1 VVSAQEASS
10 NVSGGFTF
18 SWSADAA
25 AATGGP
31 LLLQSAIGPS
41 LSLSARSLSSG
52 QTASFTL
59 TVCLSAAA
67 SPTCASSTL
76 AFAVTASPLVA
87 LLGGGGG
94 VIGETQ
100 FTLSGA
106 ASYDPD
112 SGDSV
117 LTYAWTC
124 TRLAGG
130 GACAARDG
138 APIALSS
145 GAVQTVAQLAGAAAP
160 GASYVFTLT
169 VSDAAGARSST
180 ATATVTVLPG
190 ALPLVALAGSAVLS
204 GISKA
209 DPSTQLV
216 LSTNVTVFVPG
227 AVQTRW
233 AVAQSVPGPLLDLD
247 SAAVASTPA
256 TSTSMV
262 IRAGVLSAGARYVFQ
277 LTATDAVGAVGSA
290 NASVLVS
297 SPARDGWLDVSPA
310 SGTAL
315 STPFAL
321 TASGWS
327 ADADELPLSYA
338 LDYLI
343 DGASAPPV
351 SLTGGTFMA
360 SPVFSVQLPAGQA
373 AGNVVT
379 LRLTVRSAFG
389 ATVSANA
396 SAVVTWPAFADAAA
410 ASAFVD
416 DATARAEAS
425 LQGGDASA
433 AMQLVGGLA
442 ALLNLDAAGDDGG
455 AAAAAAAQ
463 RAQLLSIVADAL
475 SQSAGAS
482 MGAAA
487 LESTAALVSS
497 LASSQLSNAGAL
509 AALNILGSVA
519 SAGADATV
527 TLSVQAVSDVL
538 ATLDLCMS
546 VIIIQ
551 DDPAAE
557 RRITIGDTRALRNWY
572 CHRVMRRALRICG
585 RGPPSGH
592 LNAPCSPFAVAMAM
606 CACEDP
612 VELTV
617 CALSLEALP
626 LELVHRI
633 FRLVLAKKRAR
644 AACVCRSWRDALAD
658 PEAWLLH
665 FFAHHSL
672 CCSTARITNMTTF
685 QCHKLCEWR
694 AARLFGRRWRR

>member
-1 VVSAQEASS
+1 
-10 NVSGGFTF
+10 
-18 SWSADAA
+18 
-25 AATGGP
+25 
-31 LLLQSAIGPS
+31 
-41 LSLSARSLSSG
+41 
-52 QTASFTL
+52 
-59 TVCLSAAA
+59 
-67 SPTCASSTL
+67 
-76 AFAVTASPLVA
+76 VTASPLVA

-138 APIALSS
+138 TPLALSS
-145 GAVQTVAQLAGAAAP
+145 GAVQTVAQLAGAVAP

-169 VSDAAGARSST
+169 VYDAAGARSST
-180 ATATVTVLPG
+180 ATATVVVLPG

-209 DPSTQLV
+209 DPSMQLV
-216 LSTNVTVFVPG
+216 LSANVTAFVPG
-227 AVQTRW
+227 VVQTRW
-233 AVAQSVPGPLLDLD
+233 AVVEQSVGGPLLDLS
-247 SAAVASTPA
+247 SAAVAATPV
-256 TSTSMV
+256 TSISMV

-315 STPFAL
+315 STPFVL

-327 ADADELPLSYA
+327 ADADELPLSYT
-338 LDYLI
+338 LDYFI

-351 SLTGGTFMA
+351 SLTGGAFMA
-360 SPVFSVQLPAGQA
+360 SPVVSVQLPAGLQA

-538 ATLDLCMS
+538 ATLDLCLS

-551 DDPAAE
+551 DDPTVPVNVGALASVASSAA
-557 RRITIGDTRALRNWY
+557 AL
-572 CHRVMRRALRICG
+572 L
-585 RGPPSGH
+585 SGSS
-592 LNAPCSPFAVAMAM
+592 ASMTAAGSA
-606 CACEDP
+606 A
-612 VELTV
+612 
-617 CALSLEALP
+617 ALSLFTAVVSSPASTVAIAGTVASCLASALLLQLLQRRGEQP
-626 LELVHRI
+626 
-633 FRLVLAKKRAR
+633 R
-644 AACVCRSWRDALAD
+644 AA
-658 PEAWLLH
+658 
-665 FFAHHSL
+665 
-672 CCSTARITNMTTF
+672 
-685 QCHKLCEWR
+685 
-694 AARLFGRRWRR
+694 AARPERDWQLGRDVLHRRRRDHS